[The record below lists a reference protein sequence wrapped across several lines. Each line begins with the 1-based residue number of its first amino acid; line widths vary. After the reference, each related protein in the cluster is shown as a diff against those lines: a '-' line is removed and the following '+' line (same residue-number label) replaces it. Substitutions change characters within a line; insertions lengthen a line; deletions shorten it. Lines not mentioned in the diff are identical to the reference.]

1 MITGKIAGAVLKL
14 LLPKVTDHLMKVF
27 KMDKLLNYM
36 ELPNEADKKIEKLE
50 AKIQVLMEDAH
61 PPAVDIKEFEEMK
74 ESIKKIKKLRAFK
87 SIG

>member
-27 KMDKLLNYM
+27 KMNKLLNYM

-50 AKIQVLMEDAH
+50 ANIQVLLEN
-61 PPAVDIKEFEEMK
+61 VKEFEVIK
-74 ESIKKIKKLRAFK
+74 DDIKKIKKLRAFK
-87 SIG
+87 SIGK

>member
-27 KMDKLLNYM
+27 KMNKLLNYM

-50 AKIQVLMEDAH
+50 AKIQVLLEN
-61 PPAVDIKEFEEMK
+61 VKEFEV
-74 ESIKKIKKLRAFK
+74 IKDDINKIKKLGAFK
-87 SIG
+87 SIGK

>member
-27 KMDKLLNYM
+27 KMNKLLNYM

-50 AKIQVLMEDAH
+50 ANIQVLLEN
-61 PPAVDIKEFEEMK
+61 VKEFEV
-74 ESIKKIKKLRAFK
+74 IKDDINKIKKLGAFK
-87 SIG
+87 SIGK

>member
-36 ELPNEADKKIEKLE
+36 ELPNEADKKLAKLE
-50 AKIQVLMEDAH
+50 ANIQVLLEN
-61 PPAVDIKEFEEMK
+61 VKEFEV
-74 ESIKKIKKLRAFK
+74 IKDDINKIKKLGAFK
-87 SIG
+87 SIGK